1 MLTMTLSR
9 TAAIAMIALLL
20 LWASLL
26 VGGFIFG
33 RYDEVKK
40 RRMPRW
46 TCLASSFVLVV
57 CGWLWFAIS
66 RDFEL
71 NQLAL
76 WFAIGMTFGFVGDLF
91 MAQIFP
97 MKNYVLGGIGAFG
110 LGHIAYI
117 AGMTVTVNPLDMVYP
132 RWDALLV
139 WWLIALVGWYFV
151 VYFRS
156 QPTILHYAAL
166 PYSIL
171 LASTAG
177 IATGL
182 FLEDSAF
189 LLIAI
194 GAALFLLSD
203 LILAAGLFERLQF
216 PLLGDMVWLTYAPGQ
231 MLIVCAILLK
241 SLL

>member
-1 MLTMTLSR
+1 MFALTLSR
-9 TAAIAMIALLL
+9 TEATIFMGLLL

-26 VGGFIFG
+26 FGGFIFG
-33 RYDEVKK
+33 RYDAVKK

-57 CGWLWFAIS
+57 CGWFWFAIS

-71 NQLAL
+71 NPLAL
-76 WFAIGMTFGFVGDLF
+76 WFAIGMTLGFVGDLF

-97 MKNYVLGGIGAFG
+97 LENHVLGGIGAFG

-117 AGMTVTVNPLDMVYP
+117 IGMTITANQLDIVYP
-132 RWDALLV
+132 RWDALLI
-139 WWLIALVGWYFV
+139 WWIIALIGWFFV

-156 QPTILHYAAL
+156 KPTILHYAAL

-182 FLEDSAF
+182 FLENSAF
-189 LLIAI
+189 MLIAI
-194 GAALFLLSD
+194 GAALFLVSD
-203 LILAAGLFERLQF
+203 LILAAGLFERLDF
-216 PLLGDMVWLTYAPGQ
+216 AYLGDMVWFTYGPGQ